1 MTEAGISVLV
11 VVLTRMYC
19 YAGMIAQNYQKNH
32 NFLIQRYVTKPE
44 SSIFWWQIDWL
55 SL

>member
-19 YAGMIAQNYQKNH
+19 YGGMIAQNYQKNH
-32 NFLIQRYVTKPE
+32 NFLIQRYVTKPVRALY
-44 SSIFWWQIDWL
+44 SGDKL
-55 SL
+55 TDYL